1 MNKELIEEFKNREIK
16 AKQIF
21 VIDEI
26 SKNEAYEFIRKYHY
40 LGDAKFFCKI
50 LYINLKL
57 NKEMDIV
64 VLFQMVE
71 QYHMLLTKYSLML

>member
-26 SKNEAYEFIRKYHY
+26 SKK
-40 LGDAKFFCKI
+40 AKKI
-50 LYINLKL
+50 KNAIPA
-57 NKEMDIV
+57 
-64 VLFQMVE
+64 F
-71 QYHMLLTKYSLML
+71 

>member
-26 SKNEAYEFIRKYHY
+26 SKVDNTI
-40 LGDAKFFCKI
+40 
-50 LYINLKL
+50 YI
-57 NKEMDIV
+57 
-64 VLFQMVE
+64 
-71 QYHMLLTKYSLML
+71 